1 MSATPVLRSKILVQ
15 MAIIIALGFGIGV
28 AQAIIKPVKLDRDA
42 PPELPPISTGVQTRS
57 TQQPQPADPAHST
70 AVPAPAVPAANPA
83 NPTSAA
89 PFKFSTKDDLKDKK
103 GHITVEEAK
112 GLFDAAATFIDSRKP
127 EPFAAGHVK
136 DAYRLEL
143 ADFRNGDPP
152 LLGLIPRDAYVV
164 VYCSGGHCDESE
176 AVAQMMD
183 GSGYKKVYVMHDGFP
198 GWQAAGHPVAT
209 GE

>member
-1 MSATPVLRSKILVQ
+1 M
-15 MAIIIALGFGIGV
+15 
-28 AQAIIKPVKLDRDA
+28 AQAIIKPVKTDREA
-42 PPELPPISTGVQTRS
+42 PPELPPIPAGGTQATNTRPAQPSS
-57 TQQPQPADPAHST
+57 TQ
-70 AVPAPAVPAANPA
+70 PAPVQSPTPEIASPTIPAASSTPA
-83 NPTSAA
+83 TA
-89 PFKFSTKDDLKDKK
+89 PFKFSTKEDLKEKK

-112 GLFDAAATFIDSRKP
+112 GLFDASAIFIDSRKP

-143 ADFRNGDPP
+143 ADFRDGDPA
-152 LLGLIPRDAYVV
+152 LLGLIPRDSYVV

-183 GSGYKKVYVMHDGFP
+183 ASGYKKVYVMHDGFP